1 MHRCGKSGC
10 DVVTGIFPSVEN
22 ILYICIVIKKEI
34 MTQLIVSIEDAT
46 VLSDIKKAIRLL
58 RGVTSVKVCKK
69 EVCSNKTTVQAI
81 EDAAN
86 GRTIKCGDFNGYL
99 KLVENV

>member
-1 MHRCGKSGC
+1 
-10 DVVTGIFPSVEN
+10 
-22 ILYICIVIKKEI
+22 
-34 MTQLIVSIEDAT
+34 MTQLIVSIEDAS
-46 VLSDIKKAIRLL
+46 VLADIKKAIRLL
-58 RGVTSVKVCKK
+58 RGVASVKECKSK
-69 EVCSNKTTVQAI
+69 IHPNKTTIQAI